1 MMRSQSLSR
10 TAEITAGRSSISPRI
25 IVTLPLST
33 PTALSSRS
41 LSATSKITGRSPR
54 SSNIPVAY
62 APTRPV
68 PPVIKIPFFAIRIL
82 LSRYRYNKLIRRVN
96 LIFRRTWL
104 DSGGR
109 YLDLLGAKM
118 IAFLRQ
124 RRGATGVTINLLIM
138 MFVLAGSLSFES
150 KGLAQEKMRLAW
162 AGFSPTNSPIWVIE
176 DRKLLQKMGVQP
188 EIIAIGNSPTVLQ
201 ALLAGEIDA
210 SSISVTTL
218 TSSRLAGADT
228 VMIVGV
234 VPTFVDHIVSVSNI
248 TTVEQLKG
256 KTGGVN
262 RLGTTSDLG
271 LRLALTKL
279 GIEPDKDVKIIPT
292 GGTAERFAALSK
304 GITQF
309 TIIPE
314 PFLTEAEKKF
324 GFRNLYNIS
333 DLKIP
338 FWWNGIL
345 SREGIVKTKRP
356 LLLKLARAVVEA
368 MHIIKTEK
376 EYAKSL
382 FKKNLGVAEPE
393 GLERAYR
400 DYSNAFP
407 EVPYATPDGVKTM
420 LDDLARSNPKAATAD
435 PKAFVDPSFI
445 KELDSSGF
453 IKQLYRR

>member
-1 MMRSQSLSR
+1 MNRKLS
-10 TAEITAGRSSISPRI
+10 I
-25 IVTLPLST
+25 IML
-33 PTALSSRS
+33 
-41 LSATSKITGRSPR
+41 
-54 SSNIPVAY
+54 
-62 APTRPV
+62 
-68 PPVIKIPFFAIRIL
+68 
-82 LSRYRYNKLIRRVN
+82 
-96 LIFRRTWL
+96 
-104 DSGGR
+104 
-109 YLDLLGAKM
+109 
-118 IAFLRQ
+118 
-124 RRGATGVTINLLIM
+124 
-138 MFVLAGSLSFES
+138 VLAVSPGLGSRVF
-150 KGLAQEKMRLAW
+150 AQERLRLAW

-176 DRKLLQKMGVQP
+176 DRKLLQKMGVEP

-234 VPTFVDHIVSVSNI
+234 VPTFVDHIVSVSTI
-248 TTVEQLKG
+248 TAVEQLRG

-314 PFLTEAEKKF
+314 PFVTQAEKL
-324 GFRNLYNIS
+324 GLRNLYNIS

-345 SREGIVKTKRP
+345 SRETIVKAKRP
-356 LLLKLARAVVEA
+356 LMLKLARAMVEA
-368 MHIIKTEK
+368 IHVIKTEK
-376 EYAKSL
+376 EYAMSL
-382 FKKNLGVAEPE
+382 FKKNLGVTDPV

-400 DYSNAFP
+400 DYSNVFP
-407 EVPYATPDGVKTM
+407 EVPYPTPDGVKTM
-420 LDDLARSNPKAATAD
+420 LDYMARTNPKAAAAD
-435 PKAFVDPSFI
+435 PKAFVDPSLVR
-445 KELDSSGF
+445 ELDNSGF
-453 IKQLYRR
+453 IKQLYKN

>member
-10 TAEITAGRSSISPRI
+10 MAEITAGRSSISPRI
-25 IVTLPLST
+25 IVTLPVST

-68 PPVIKIPFFAIRIL
+68 PPVIKIPFFAIRVL

-96 LIFRRTWL
+96 LIFRRTWQ

-109 YLDLLGAKM
+109 YLDLLGGKM
-118 IAFLRQ
+118 IAFSRQ
-124 RRGATGVTINLLIM
+124 GGDTGVTKNLLAM
-138 MFVLAGSLSFES
+138 MLVLAGSLSFES

-314 PFLTEAEKKF
+314 PFVAQAEKL
-324 GFRNLYNIS
+324 GLRNLYNIS
-333 DLKIP
+333 DLRIP

-345 SREGIVKTKRP
+345 SREAIVKSKRP
-356 LLLKLARAVVEA
+356 LMLKLARATVEA
-368 MHIIKTEK
+368 IHIIKTEK
-376 EYAKSL
+376 AYAISL
-382 FKKNLGVAEPE
+382 FKKNLGVSDPE

-407 EVPYATPDGVKTM
+407 EVPYPTPDGVKTM
-420 LDDLARSNPKAATAD
+420 LDYSARTNPKAATAD
-435 PKAFVDPSFI
+435 PKTFVDPSLI
-445 KELDSSGF
+445 QELDSSGF
-453 IKQLYRR
+453 IKQLYRK